1 MQISSS
7 AVSASSSYN
16 YTMNTGSVDQD
27 EQIKSIQKQ
36 IENLQKQLQNL
47 SENENMSPEVMMEKR
62 KELQQQ
68 IQDLNKQISQRK
80 MEIQREK
87 REAAKVDNQETRPT
101 NTTKEDYVTI
111 GAGTMQ
117 GLISADASMKQIN
130 TVQSIKTGM
139 EGRAGVLECE
149 IKIDKSRGGSTEKK
163 EAELAELNSR
173 IDTTTNDMMDKISNI
188 NTGVEKPKEATD
200 GQEAIENEQ
209 GKDVSED
216 SANAEVSETGHL
228 DVQEQKNNH
237 YDKPVIYTKTGT
249 ANQQKLE
256 PEPKLY
262 VLI

>member
-1 MQISSS
+1 MQINSSTT
-7 AVSASSSYN
+7 SASSSYN
-16 YTMNTGSVDQD
+16 YAMNTSSVNQD
-27 EQIKSIQKQ
+27 GQIKSIQKQ
-36 IENLQKQLQNL
+36 IENVQKQLQSL
-47 SENENMSPEVMMEKR
+47 SENKNMSPKEMMEKQ

-68 IQDLNKQISQRK
+68 IQDLNNQISQRK
-80 MEIQREK
+80 MEIQQEK

-117 GLISADASMKQIN
+117 GLINADASMKQVN

-149 IKIDKSRGGSTEKK
+149 IKIDKRRGGSTEKK

-173 IDTTTNDMMDKISNI
+173 IDTTTNDMMDKIPNI

-200 GQEAIENEQ
+200 GQEASENEQ

-228 DVQEQKNNH
+228 DVQEQKNNRD
-237 YDKPVIYTKTGT
+237 DKPVIYTKTRVT
-249 ANQQKLE
+249 NQQE
-256 PEPKLY
+256 PESKLS